1 MKKSSLLLLV
11 LISLFILPESVWS
24 QDNKK
29 ITEIGIRTHDLRDL
43 DFIYKKQKSE
53 NVYSR
58 LRLLSGNIKV
68 NDVSKFNG
76 SFSMGIGI
84 GREKRNPINDKLS
97 FITGAEFIGSF
108 STSIANDKLR
118 FTLIPG
124 IGMVL
129 GFSYLISDKLIIGIE
144 TIPQASFKL
153 SNATSKLKLNDFDI
167 EFNANMLEF
176 FAMFRF

>member
-76 SFSMGIGI
+76 SFD
-84 GREKRNPINDKLS
+84 N
-97 FITGAEFIGSF
+97 
-108 STSIANDKLR
+108 
-118 FTLIPG
+118 
-124 IGMVL
+124 
-129 GFSYLISDKLIIGIE
+129 
-144 TIPQASFKL
+144 
-153 SNATSKLKLNDFDI
+153 
-167 EFNANMLEF
+167 
-176 FAMFRF
+176 